1 MACFAQLINGEPEFK
16 SECLTYRSLSHMLNS
31 TGVQRKERLLGA
43 VGFGADFPEEMGL
56 KWDFLGWVGFGID
69 GREGEADN

>member
-1 MACFAQLINGEPEFK
+1 
-16 SECLTYRSLSHMLNS
+16 MLNS

>member
-1 MACFAQLINGEPEFK
+1 MSHLQISEPHAQQ
-16 SECLTYRSLSHMLNS
+16 H
-31 TGVQRKERLLGA
+31 RKERLPGA
-43 VGFGADFPEEMGL
+43 VGFGADFPEEMEL